1 MNYEVLKMHA
11 IWQHSTLRA
20 ELKFN
25 YFPSPQQKHCGYL
38 YNMSTFVLNSSP
50 FPESPCGLH
59 CAQILSISA
68 NQLSLKIILSSCASE
83 SLEEHI

>member
-1 MNYEVLKMHA
+1 MQYGNIQPLELSSS
-11 IWQHSTLRA
+11 STI
-20 ELKFN
+20 
-25 YFPSPQQKHCGYL
+25 FPLLSKSSCGYL

-59 CAQILSISA
+59 CAQILSIPA